1 MKKLLFV
8 CFIMLSLQC
17 FAQDIRAT
25 TDDGKKVL
33 LKNDGTWKLLN
44 SDVSKNNSSN
54 KNTPSTSTKEL
65 ILKGNKVSIFYNP
78 NLWQE
83 KSSDTPTKTTLAHK
97 DGDVYVMIIYER
109 IEMTLEALKNIAIN
123 NAKAA
128 APDVKVTLDEDRIV
142 NGMKIYCM
150 KMEGTIQSIKFVY
163 YGYYYAGKAG
173 TLQLMTYTYT
183 NLFSEYETDMS
194 DILNGLVIKE

>member
-1 MKKLLFV
+1 MFS
-8 CFIMLSLQC
+8 FQC
-17 FAQDIRAT
+17 FAQDIHAT
-25 TDDGKKVL
+25 TDDGKKVI
-33 LKNDGTWKLLN
+33 LKNDGTWKFLN
-44 SDVSKNNSSN
+44 SDVSKNNSSF

-83 KSSDTPTKTTLAHK
+83 KPSDTPPKTTLVHK

-109 IEMTLEALKNIAIN
+109 IEMDPEALKNIAIN

-128 APDVKVTLDEDRIV
+128 SPDTKVTLDEERIV
-142 NGMKIYCM
+142 NGTKIHCM
-150 KMEGTIQSIKFVY
+150 KMEGTIQSIKFIY

-173 TLQLMTYTYT
+173 TLQLLTYTYT
-183 NLFSEYETDMS
+183 NLISEYESDMS
-194 DILNGLVIKE
+194 DFLNGLVIKE